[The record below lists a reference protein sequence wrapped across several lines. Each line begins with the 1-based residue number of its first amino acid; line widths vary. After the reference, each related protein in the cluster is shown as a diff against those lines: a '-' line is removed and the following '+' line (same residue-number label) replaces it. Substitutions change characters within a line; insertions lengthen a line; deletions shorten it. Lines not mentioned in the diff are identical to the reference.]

1 MTTTKIT
8 LSLPTTLAEQLKALV
23 PPRQRSAFVAET
35 LRERLEEEETLAVL
49 EETAGICSAEDYPY
63 WDTDEDIDN
72 VEDAATR
79 NVVEVKSCF
88 AGILACLITL
98 VAEIHVHVSV

>member
-1 MTTTKIT
+1 MTTEKIT
-8 LSLPTTLAEQLKALV
+8 LSLPTTLVEQLKALV

-63 WDTDEDIDN
+63 WDTDEDIDRWLREFRASWT
-72 VEDAATR
+72 VPDFSEA
-79 NVVEVKSCF
+79 
-88 AGILACLITL
+88 
-98 VAEIHVHVSV
+98 